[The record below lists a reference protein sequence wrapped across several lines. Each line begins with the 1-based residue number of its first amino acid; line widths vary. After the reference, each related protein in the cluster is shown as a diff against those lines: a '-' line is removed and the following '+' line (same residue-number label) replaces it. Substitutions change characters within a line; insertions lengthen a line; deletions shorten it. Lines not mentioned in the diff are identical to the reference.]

1 MCVLHTI
8 SFFLPVDMMGMNT
21 RTHTRPRVHSIKF
34 TNSTNEAVD
43 LLWLPVTPIPRNSS
57 EKKMTLPSSKIRKK
71 RREKTADDCGGSM
84 LDFEPFP
91 PGAETPATPIPKR
104 RKNTHKTK
112 HDLHRA
118 NKI

>member
-71 RREKTADDCGGSM
+71 RREKQSKAKQSK
-84 LDFEPFP
+84 
-91 PGAETPATPIPKR
+91 AKQRKAKR
-104 RKNTHKTK
+104 KKKLNHIS
-112 HDLHRA
+112 A
-118 NKI
+118 VS